1 MTKDLDKEGLVEYTK
16 KMKTHVD
23 GKVSEVKTLVE
34 KNALK
39 LGESSGTAY
48 DGAKGK
54 ANADFIASL
63 QEKGDTQVIVSPV
76 INGAWKVYN
85 AAGVEQ
91 PSMGGAGKQ
100 SLSLEYGY
108 QVSWSGSW
116 KWTHVDGKKDPT
128 STSGSFGSSL
138 PASGVEVAYPT
149 PDAKVGSNISISQSI
164 SVPRGV
170 KWSLANGY
178 LEKVSAGSQSAS
190 TSSFSASFSHRRY
203 YGLTTAQTITADAI
217 KALPSTELNNSKGGN
232 FRNISASDTQYWVLA
247 YPAALG
253 DLTKIVQNGATPL
266 LNGGFVKTQV
276 DVVNAAGKTVKYNVY
291 KTEKPGAL
299 KDSSFLDIA

>member
-1 MTKDLDKEGLVEYTK
+1 MTKYLDKEGLVEYTK

-23 GKVSEVKTLVE
+23 GKVSEAKTLVE

-63 QEKGDTQVIVSPV
+63 QEKGDTQAIVSPV

-91 PSMGGAGKQ
+91 PSMGAGKQ